1 MNALQRQLAGYRLTT
16 AEITYRLP
24 DHPGLLQEFVWQD
37 LDLAPE
43 YPELTRFLEFWE
55 SELEGRL
62 YAVRVA
68 QAALVKSAELRLAAS
83 LSRLH

>member
-1 MNALQRQLAGYRLTT
+1 MSSLQRQFAGYRLTT

-24 DHPGLLQEFVWQD
+24 DHPGLLQEYIWQD

-43 YPELTRFLEFWE
+43 FPELTRFLRFWE
-55 SELEGRL
+55 SELEGPL

-68 QAALVKSAELRLAAS
+68 QAALVGPADLRLAAS
-83 LSRLH
+83 LSSLH